1 MFFFAFSVLAALVAI
16 PVAIWADRHKKAR
29 LSLAHQLAAQHGF
42 VVDPDSKRPPE
53 QPFDLFGIGSSKQV
67 SFQFWR
73 HGEQDSVFQYRYT
86 TGSGKNRTT
95 HHRTVALVSLPFA
108 APHTKIGPEGFWS
121 GIGRMVGVRD
131 IEVESA
137 EFNDQYRVTSDNERF
152 AVTLLDQQMLAWLL
166 SSQSGRGDIR
176 FELWGSWLL
185 CVSEPLELHQMF
197 GYLDWAKHV
206 RAQTPDVL
214 QSLYPTEGQQ

>member
-1 MFFFAFSVLAALVAI
+1 MFFFVSVAVALVAI
-16 PVAIWADRHKKAR
+16 PVALWAERRKKAHR
-29 LSLAHQLAAQHGF
+29 AWAQQLADQHGF
-42 VVDPDSKRPPE
+42 QLDPNTKKPPE
-53 QPFDLFGIGSSKQV
+53 QPFDLFDAGSSKKV

-73 HGEQDSVFQYRYT
+73 DGEQDSVFEYEYT
-86 TGSGKNRTT
+86 TGSGDSRTT
-95 HHRTVALVSLPFA
+95 HHRTVALISLPFA

-137 EFNDQYRVTSDNERF
+137 EFNEQYRVTSDDERF

-166 SSQSGRGDIR
+166 SHQSGGGDIR

-185 CVSEPLELHQMF
+185 CVSRRLELNQMF
-197 GYLDWAKHV
+197 GFLDWAQHV

-214 QSLYPTEGQQ
+214 QSLYPARGQR